1 MSYQSE
7 AVDQYLNALKQGK
20 KYFSACMARGVSPY
34 PAVLKNILRS
44 SAATA
49 TQELGVI
56 DIPISRITGTW
67 AEGRKAAFAGNF
79 MPLIDINSEFGSKWV
94 NLCASQFER
103 GITTPIVCYEYMGNF
118 YVQEGHKRV
127 SVMRSLEASSIL
139 GQVTRFV
146 PEPSDD
152 PAVKLYYEFMEF
164 YKCSALYTVSFTIPG
179 GYARLQAA
187 LGFEPGQVWDEEFR
201 REFSGEYMRFSA
213 EFERLNT
220 EKLPL
225 TASDALLTYLEV
237 HPFAEMND
245 MTNEE
250 LRRTLSAVW
259 PDIRLLAQ
267 GSPISFST
275 EPETREKGL
284 IERILGSSK
293 LHAAF
298 IYDFDPATSPWASA
312 HKQGENYLRERA
324 YPDLTVSS
332 YLTKGDALGCMEQAV
347 SDGANVIFATTPNL
361 IDACRRIAAE
371 HKNVAVYNCS
381 LSLAY
386 AGVRGYYCRIYES
399 KYIAGAIAGAM
410 AGEDRIG
417 YVASYPIMGS
427 VCAINAFALG
437 VRLTNPRAM
446 VRLKWSCLENNPVKE
461 LLDRGVDVISNRDR
475 DGADSQLVWHQG
487 TYLVENGTM
496 RPLASPRCNW
506 GVFYDKTIRT
516 LQAGGIEAARDSRRA
531 VNDWWGLNAGMV
543 NVDLDESLPSG
554 LSTLARILKSGIT
567 SEAIDP
573 FFCHLTDQRGNV
585 ISDGTHRFTPDELM
599 RMDWLNDNV
608 EGHIPEFDELLPQSR
623 NLVRL
628 LGVHRDTIPP
638 ETEESAL

>member
-7 AVDQYLNALKQGK
+7 AVDQYQSALKQGK
-20 KYFSACMARGVSPY
+20 KYFSACMAKGVSPY
-34 PAVLKNILRS
+34 PAVLKNILKS

-49 TQELGVI
+49 TQELGII
-56 DIPISRITGTW
+56 DIPMNRITGTW

-103 GITTPIVCYEYMGNF
+103 GITTPIICYEYLGNF

-127 SVMRSLEASSIL
+127 SVMKSLEAASIL

-164 YKCSALYTVSFTIPG
+164 YKCSSLYTVSFTVPG

-187 LGFEPGQVWDEEFR
+187 LGFEPGQEWSEAFR
-201 REFSGEYMRFSA
+201 REFSGEFMRFSG

-245 MTNEE
+245 MSNEE
-250 LRRTLSAVW
+250 LRKSLTAVW

-267 GSPISFST
+267 GSPISISS
-275 EPETREKGL
+275 EPQIREKSL
-284 IERILGSSK
+284 LERILGSDK

-312 HKQGENYLRERA
+312 HKQGENYLREQG
-324 YPDLTVSS
+324 YTDVTVSS
-332 YLTKGDALGCMEQAV
+332 CLTRGDALGCMEQAV
-347 SDGANVIFATTPNL
+347 ADGANVIFATTPTL

-371 HKNVAVYNCS
+371 HKNIAVYNCS

-386 AGVRGYYCRIYES
+386 AEVRGYYCRIYES

-410 AGEDRIG
+410 ARSDRIG
-417 YVASYPIMGS
+417 YVATYPIMGS

-437 VRLTNPRAM
+437 ARLTNPRAR
-446 VRLKWSCLENNPVKE
+446 VCLKWSCLSGNPVKE
-461 LLDRGVDVISNRDR
+461 LLDSGVDVISNRDK
-475 DGADSQLVWHQG
+475 DGADSQLAWHQG
-487 TYLVENGTM
+487 TYQVEDGIM
-496 RPLASPRCNW
+496 RPLASPRWNW
-506 GVFYDKTIRT
+506 GVFYDKTIRA
-516 LQAGGIEAARDSRRA
+516 LQSGGIESARDNLRA
-531 VNDWWGLNAGMV
+531 VNDWWGLSAGMV
-543 NVDLDESLPSG
+543 NIDLDESLPSG
-554 LSTLARILKSGIT
+554 LKTLAEILTKGIT
-567 SEAIDP
+567 SEQIDP
-573 FFCHLTDQRGNV
+573 FLCPLTDQAGSV
-585 ISDGTHRFTPDELM
+585 ISDGTRRFTHDELM
-599 RMDWLNDNV
+599 RMDWLCCSVD
-608 EGHIPEFDELLPQSR
+608 GHIPEYAELLPQSR

-628 LGVHRDTIPP
+628 LGIHRDVIPP
-638 ETEESAL
+638 ETEENTL